1 MNRYYIVII
10 LLSFV
15 IYYSCTHTSGNVNPG
30 TELQEL
36 PEEQVEQK
44 TESYGIDTTGYKII
58 TGKIKRNQFL
68 SEILDDYNI
77 SYNDIETLIR
87 NSGDVFDVRKIKAG
101 NNYSLYIKPDTL
113 NRLEYM
119 IYEHDIINHYIFDF
133 KEEPVIRK
141 IEKPVRLELKYA
153 SGTIKTSLWDAMLDN
168 NLNPVLAVELSEI
181 YAWSID
187 FFGLQEGDRFKVI
200 YEEEYIDTTSNGVY
214 RILATFFEHAGTGFC
229 AIPFIQDGK
238 ESYYDLEGNSLR
250 KAFLKAPLRYSRISS
265 RYSESRLHPILRI
278 RRPHH
283 GVDYAASVGTPVHS
297 IGDGRIIMMEYQSG
311 SGRIVKIKHNSV
323 YTTAYMHLSSYGKG
337 VSVGKYVKQ
346 GDIIGYV
353 GSSGLSTGPHL
364 DFRFYK
370 NGYAVDPLKVEAPP
384 VEPVSEENSEKY
396 KKISK
401 VMVQLIESF

>member
-10 LLSFV
+10 LLSIV
-15 IYYSCTHTSGNVNPG
+15 IYYSCTYTSGNVNPG
-30 TELQEL
+30 IELQDP
-36 PEEQVEQK
+36 PEEQAEQK
-44 TESYGIDTTGYKII
+44 TDSYGIDTTGYKII

-119 IYEHDIINHYIFDF
+119 IYEHNIINHYIFDF

-141 IEKPVRLELKYA
+141 IEKPVRLELKYT

-187 FFGLQEGDRFKVI
+187 FFGLQEGDRFKLI
-200 YEEEYIDTTSNGVY
+200 YEEEYVDTTSNGVY
-214 RILATFFEHAGTGFC
+214 RILAAFFEHAGTGFY

-265 RYSESRLHPILRI
+265 RYSHSRLHPILRI

-283 GVDYAASVGTPVHS
+283 GVDYAAPVGTPVHT

-384 VEPVSEENSEKY
+384 VEPVSEENSEKFE
-396 KKISK
+396 KISK
-401 VMVQLIESF
+401 VMIQLIESF

>member
-15 IYYSCTHTSGNVNPG
+15 IYYSCTYTSGNVNPG

-36 PEEQVEQK
+36 PEEKAEQK
-44 TESYGIDTTGYKII
+44 TESYCIDTTGYKII

-119 IYEHDIINHYIFDF
+119 IYEHNIVNHYIFDF

-187 FFGLQEGDRFKVI
+187 LFGLQEGDRFKLI
-200 YEEEYIDTTSNGVY
+200 YEEEYIDTTSNGVHC
-214 RILATFFEHAGTGFC
+214 ILAAFFEHAGTGFY

-238 ESYYDLEGNSLR
+238 ESYYDLEGNNLR
-250 KAFLKAPLRYSRISS
+250 KAFLKAPLRFSRISS

-384 VEPVSEENSEKY
+384 VEPVSEENSEKFE
-396 KKISK
+396 KISK